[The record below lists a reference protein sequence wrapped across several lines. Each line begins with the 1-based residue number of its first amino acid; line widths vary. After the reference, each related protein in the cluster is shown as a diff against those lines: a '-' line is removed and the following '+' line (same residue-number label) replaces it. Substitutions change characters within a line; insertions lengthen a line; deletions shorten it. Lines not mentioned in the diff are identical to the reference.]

1 VTRRALAAAFVLA
14 SVCVA
19 RADDGD
25 ASTKRKAV
33 LVGTIA
39 SGFPVS
45 TQRVLDVDKDGKS
58 ELVVVGVNGE
68 VRSWRQDA
76 SSGALTERPSGS
88 LVLRFPDRTLLAVAD
103 LFGDGR
109 PPQLV
114 EMTKDGVS
122 VHQAEKD
129 GSYARG
135 GELVAPKAKLTLRV
149 GRPTFVDVARDVNGD
164 GRADLVVPRG
174 DECDLWLNGGLDA
187 KTGLPTFSKAATIR
201 VDMRRETSAKAD
213 LLSDVLESSFRVPNL
228 SISDVNGDGRP
239 DLLVEDGHVRS
250 WRLQREGGTF
260 PAAPDVTLDLS
271 TFRDTTPAA
280 EMQLGRTVAGGDDQ
294 RMESRDLDGD
304 GVLDYVI
311 AHRRKVWVFHGTK
324 DGPQFTQPSDVL
336 RVAEDVTVLLVMRID
351 EDKFPDLLLLRVQ
364 MPTVATLLRGLVADW
379 DIEISALGYANLGG
393 KKFDTSAK
401 WKGDLSLRMPSIIG
415 MVRHPED
422 LVREFEGTAKR
433 FRRVLPGD
441 FDGDGRRDVA
451 VGDEK
456 DERVE
461 FFTDASAPG
470 DDEERSFADVF
481 FSSDKRTW
489 ELAEILRW
497 AGDLAA
503 RQTARHTGGRP
514 AYASWP
520 LRPEAEFSRT
530 GTYAGDF
537 DGSGRALL
545 IVAYDRGGVE
555 GVFDVVRVDK

>member
-1 VTRRALAAAFVLA
+1 VTRRACAVAFVLA
-14 SVCVA
+14 CVCAA

-25 ASTKRKAV
+25 ASTKRRAV

-39 SGFPVS
+39 TGFPVS
-45 TQRVLDVDKDGKS
+45 TERVLDVDKDGKS
-58 ELVVVGVNGE
+58 ELLVVGVNGE
-68 VRSWRQDA
+68 VRSWRRDA
-76 SSGALTERPSGS
+76 EKGGLAERPTGS

-103 LFGDGR
+103 LYGDGR

-135 GELVAPKAKLTLRV
+135 GELVAPKAKLPLRV

-201 VDMRRETSAKAD
+201 VDMRRETAAKAD
-213 LLSDVLESSFRVPNL
+213 ALSDVLESSFRVPNL

-250 WRLQREGGTF
+250 WRLQREDGTF
-260 PAAPDVTLDLS
+260 PAAADVTLDLS

-280 EMQLGRTVAGGDDQ
+280 EVQLGRTVAGGDDQ
-294 RMESRDLDGD
+294 RMETRDLDGD
-304 GVLDYVI
+304 GIPDYVI

-336 RVAEDVTVLLVMRID
+336 RVAEDVTVLLVIRID
-351 EDKFPDLLLLRVQ
+351 EDKYPDLLLLRIQ
-364 MPTVATLLRGLVADW
+364 MPTIATLLRGLVADW
-379 DIEISALGYANLGG
+379 DIEISSLGYANLGG

-415 MVRHPED
+415 MLRHPED

-441 FDGDGRRDVA
+441 FDGDGKRDVA
-451 VGDEK
+451 VADEK

-461 FFTDASAPG
+461 FFTDAAAPG

-481 FSSDKRTW
+481 FGSDKKTW

-514 AYASWP
+514 AFASWR

-545 IVAYDRGGVE
+545 VVAYDRGGVE
-555 GVFDVVRVDK
+555 GVFDVVSVEK